1 MNKHIQN
8 LALKAGIMIDVPMN
22 SANEI
27 ELFAKLLVKE
37 CAGIYEY
44 IDSGNFIEGTNHYPT
59 AILKRFGVIK

>member
-22 SANEI
+22 SADEI

-37 CAGIYEY
+37 CACIYEC
-44 IDSGNFIEGTNHYPT
+44 IDNGNSVEGTNHYPT